1 MKLGRAVRVSLRV
14 LFRHRVRGAL
24 AVSATAV
31 GVAALLVLV
40 SIGEGAR
47 REIEARIDALGRNML
62 VVSAA
67 DAPRPVSRART
78 ATRMTTLRLEDVEA
92 LLAASPSV
100 SRAAPAQDGTR
111 VVRHGRTN
119 MMTTVRA
126 TTPEWATIR
135 DFAVSEGRFFTYDE
149 NERAARVGVIGSAV
163 RETLFPGIDPI
174 GQTVFAGVVPI
185 EVVGVLESKGVAIGG
200 GAEEDNLVVVPIRT
214 GLRRL
219 FNVNYLASIYVEVAG
234 GARTDQATL
243 EIASVLRERHDLARL
258 RRPDDFTIRDQALL
272 LRAEAET
279 SASFRHVLNVLGAT
293 ALAVGGVGILS
304 VMLLA
309 VKERTAEIGLRLAV
323 GAKRRDVLVQFL
335 AESTIVGLSGGIAGL
350 LLGRTVAWVLAQTT
364 QWTTAVAGTTVAL
377 ALGSA
382 FLVGVVFGMVPAARA
397 ARLDPIDAL
406 RGS

>member
-1 MKLGRAVRVSLRV
+1 MKLGRTVRVSLRV
-14 LFRHRVRGAL
+14 LSRHRVRAAL
-24 AVSATAV
+24 AVSATAG

-47 REIEARIDALGRNML
+47 REIEERIDALGRNML

-67 DAPRPVSRART
+67 DAPRPVSRPRS
-78 ATRMTTLRLEDVEA
+78 ATRVTTLRLEDVDA

-100 SRAAPAQDGTR
+100 SRAAPAQDGMR
-111 VVRHGRTN
+111 VVRYGRTN
-119 MMTTVRA
+119 MRSTVRA
-126 TTPEWATIR
+126 TTPDWAVIR
-135 DFAVSEGRFFTYDE
+135 DFAISEGRFFTHEED
-149 NERAARVGVIGSAV
+149 ERAALVGVIGSAV
-163 RETLFPGIDPI
+163 HETLFRGIDPI
-174 GQTVFAGVVPI
+174 GKTVFAGIVPI

-200 GAEEDNLVVVPIRT
+200 GAEEDNLVLVPVRT
-214 GLRRL
+214 GLRRF
-219 FNVNYLASIYVEVAG
+219 FNVDHLASIYVEVAG
-234 GARTDQATL
+234 NAPMDQAAL
-243 EIASVLRERHDLARL
+243 QIASVLRERHDLARL
-258 RRPDDFTIRDQALL
+258 GRDDDFTIRDQALL

-279 SASFRHVLNVLGAT
+279 SASFRRVLNVLGAT

-350 LLGRTVAWVLAQTT
+350 LLGRTAAWVLAQTT

-382 FLVGVVFGMVPAARA
+382 LLVGVMFGMVPAARA
-397 ARLDPIDAL
+397 AKLDPVDAL
-406 RGS
+406 GGS